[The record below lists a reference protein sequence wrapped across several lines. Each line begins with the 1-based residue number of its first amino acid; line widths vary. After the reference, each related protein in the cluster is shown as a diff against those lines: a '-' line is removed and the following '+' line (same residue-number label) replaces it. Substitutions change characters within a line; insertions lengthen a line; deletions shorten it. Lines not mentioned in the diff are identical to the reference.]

1 LDQARANGASAAVV
15 RRGTPAV
22 DGVPY
27 FEVADTLDALGLLAR
42 ARRRRLAPGSPVVAV
57 TGSSGKT
64 STKEMIRAVLATT
77 YQVHATSGNLNNLVG
92 VPLTI
97 LAAPDDADALV
108 VEAGASVPGEIA
120 RLRAVI
126 EPTIAVITNVGYA
139 HVEGFGSLA
148 GVMQE
153 KLALV
158 EGARMAVVGTDPP
171 ELASEARRRAPTV
184 VAGTGP
190 GAQVRPDAA
199 ELDDGGH
206 PRITWRQHA
215 VTLPVVGF
223 HQIEN
228 AMLAL
233 AVGREAPAGR
243 GGGGV
248 DVGAR
253 ARECQI
259 ACGGGRGYRGAPAGT
274 RRGGGR
280 VRAGVRAAPGGA
292 REAPDHGAGRG
303 RAGPT
308 TQDRSH
314 GQRDR
319 TAQGVPRGG
328 ARAGAAAPEL
338 RIARALSLARAARE
352 AAHLFQP
359 VQLPHVSRGGRGR
372 DGARA
377 RLPVRSRHHPAV
389 ARAQRRPGDPRRGTG
404 EPPREARHA
413 NHGRADHHPR
423 DRCADAPVGAARQPV
438 RRGGGLSNALDGRD
452 RIHRRLPEDRARQVP
467 GVGGAVEAHRPGHIR
482 RGAGYRP
489 DPVAAGAGPA

>member
-1 LDQARANGASAAVV
+1 VTLWTSARVAEALGGGRAPGKLTFSGVATDTRDLTPGALFVALKGDRFDAHAFLDQARAKGASAAVV

-22 DGVPY
+22 DGLPY

-42 ARRRRLAPGSPVVAV
+42 ARRRLLAPGSPVVAV

-77 YQVHATSGNLNNLVG
+77 YHVHATTGNLNNLVG

-97 LAAPDDADALV
+97 LATPDDADALV

-153 KLALV
+153 KLALL
-158 EGARMAVVGTDPP
+158 EGARVAVVGTDPP

-190 GAQVRPDAA
+190 GGGPQVRPDAA

-206 PRITWRQHA
+206 PRITWRQHT

-233 AVGREAPAGR
+233 AVGREAGADP
-243 GGGGV
+243 
-248 DVGAR
+248 AR
-253 ARECQI
+253 AV
-259 ACGGGRGYRGAPAGT
+259 AAL
-274 RRGGGR
+274 
-280 VRAGVRAAPGGA
+280 AGVRLPSGRGAVLSLGGLTVIDDTYNANPGSLRWALKLAHWLAERRRRPLAVVVGSMLELGPESARLHAAAAADIAALQPALVAAVGEFVPAFEPHRAALGK
-292 REAPDHGAGRG
+292 RLITAPDADALGPRLKTALTGNEVVLVKASRG
-303 RAGPT
+303 
-308 TQDRSH
+308 
-314 GQRDR
+314 
-319 TAQGVPRGG
+319 V
-328 ARAGAAAPEL
+328 
-338 RIARALSLARAARE
+338 ALER
-352 AAHLFQP
+352 
-359 VQLPHVSRGGRGR
+359 VLPH
-372 DGARA
+372 
-377 RLPVRSRHHPAV
+377 L
-389 ARAQRRPGDPRRGTG
+389 
-404 EPPREARHA
+404 
-413 NHGRADHHPR
+413 N
-423 DRCADAPVGAARQPV
+423 
-438 RRGGGLSNALDGRD
+438 
-452 RIHRRLPEDRARQVP
+452 
-467 GVGGAVEAHRPGHIR
+467 
-482 RGAGYRP
+482 
-489 DPVAAGAGPA
+489 